1 MDAPFDRHLSHLR
14 TKCGSYP
21 HDSAQVFTQASRL
34 LAMGAPRR
42 KTFNGRSAAVE
53 RQLIGSPA
61 ASAAGLS
68 DQFTA
73 NKSNFAEL
81 SIPHR
86 SPQYEIAVHRSP
98 PAEPYL
104 HPRSVSRRPSTTVPT
119 ENWKRITQRRG
130 TGLLDTF
137 LPAADNPCN
146 YVDSLAEVSRNPT
159 GWQYPTHACLA

>member
-1 MDAPFDRHLSHLR
+1 MDAPFDRHLIHLR

-21 HDSAQVFTQASRL
+21 HDPAQVFTEASRL

-42 KTFNGRSAAVE
+42 KAFNGRCAAVE

-86 SPQYEIAVHRSP
+86 SPPHEIGVHRIP
-98 PAEPYL
+98 PAGPYL
-104 HPRSVSRRPSTTVPT
+104 HPRSV
-119 ENWKRITQRRG
+119 
-130 TGLLDTF
+130 
-137 LPAADNPCN
+137 
-146 YVDSLAEVSRNPT
+146 
-159 GWQYPTHACLA
+159 